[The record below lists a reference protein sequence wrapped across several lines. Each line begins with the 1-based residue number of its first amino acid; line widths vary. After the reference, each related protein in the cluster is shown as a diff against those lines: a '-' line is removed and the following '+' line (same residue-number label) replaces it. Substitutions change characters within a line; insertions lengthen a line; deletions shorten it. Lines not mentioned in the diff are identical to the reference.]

1 MKLIIDERERD
12 LYEKCVNII
21 STNPSLGYII
31 LEKKV
36 IPLGDIIIEDECA
49 NELMIIE
56 RKSLKDLLSSVKD
69 GRYEEQSY
77 RLIHSS
83 QIHTHNIV
91 YLIEGILTQLR
102 PDEKKLVHSCITS
115 LSYFKGFS
123 ILRTGSM
130 NETAEMILNMTH
142 KISKDLKKGKKSCYQ
157 KHAIKV
163 LPNRN
168 ENDEHNVY
176 GSACAG
182 VEQTNIVD
190 VSSNMIVSNE
200 TGIVHENDEKI
211 EEAIENY
218 CSVVKKVK
226 KENITKE
233 NIGEIVLC
241 QIPGI
246 SSTNAIAIMKN
257 FKSFPHFMEEIL
269 QNPDILNNMTY
280 ETNGGTRKISKKI
293 IENIKLYFTKSS

>member
-12 LYEKCVNII
+12 LYEKCVNLI
-21 STNPSLGYII
+21 STHSNFASIVS
-31 LEKKV
+31 EKKV
-36 IPLGDIIIEDECA
+36 LPLGDIILEDDCGQ
-49 NELMIIE
+49 ELVMIE

-83 QIHTHNIV
+83 QIHCHNIV

-130 NETAEMILNMTH
+130 NETAEMLLNMAH
-142 KISKDLKKGKKSCYQ
+142 KISKDLKKGKKACYQ
-157 KHAIKV
+157 NPGLKAQ
-163 LPNRN
+163 
-168 ENDEHNVY
+168 
-176 GSACAG
+176 S
-182 VEQTNIVD
+182 TNIENPHESVD
-190 VSSNMIVSNE
+190 MDDSDKN
-200 TGIVHENDEKI
+200 GKQD
-211 EEAIENY
+211 EAIENY

-233 NIGEIVLC
+233 NIGEIILC

-246 SSTNAIAIMKN
+246 SSVSAIAIMKN
-257 FKSFPHFMEEIL
+257 FESFPHFLEII
-269 QNPDILNNMTY
+269 QKNHDVLNNISY
-280 ETNGGTRKISKKI
+280 ETNGSKRKISKKI
-293 IENIKLYFTKSS
+293 IESIKLYFTKTPIL

>member
-1 MKLIIDERERD
+1 MKIIIDERERD
-12 LYEKCVNII
+12 LYEKCVNLV
-21 STNPSLGYII
+21 SSNNALGHIV

-36 IPLGDIIIEDECA
+36 LPLGDIIIEDDNA
-49 NELMIIE
+49 IELIIIE

-77 RLIHSS
+77 RLVHSS
-83 QIHTHNIV
+83 QINSHNII

-102 PDEKKLVHSCITS
+102 PDEKKLVQSCITS

-123 ILRTGSM
+123 IMRTGSM
-130 NETAEMILNMTH
+130 TETAEMILNMTH
-142 KISKDLKKGKKSCYQ
+142 KINRDLKKGKKACYQ
-157 KHAIKV
+157 NRVFKV
-163 LPNRN
+163 ESNVDNPENVEITEN
-168 ENDEHNVY
+168 ENHTENV
-176 GSACAG
+176 AN
-182 VEQTNIVD
+182 EKKED
-190 VSSNMIVSNE
+190 SN
-200 TGIVHENDEKI
+200 
-211 EEAIENY
+211 ENY

-246 SSTNAIAIMKN
+246 SSINAIAIMKN
-257 FKSFPHFMEEIL
+257 FESFPHFMEEIL

-280 ETNGGTRKISKKI
+280 ETNGTKRKISKKI
-293 IENIKLYFTKSS
+293 IENIKLYFTKSA